1 MENTQPLIRIEN
13 LSFGYRKKPL
23 LHIESLEIPSNQII
37 TLLGPSGSGKTTL
50 LNLIAGFQKPTHGKI
65 TVKGDKKTN
74 NIGFILQDSSLYEN
88 ISVFKNVYLSAIN
101 SKPWIIKNKLEAVLE
116 FCKTHQN
123 DRITNYLVNIQQ
135 IIDKIDSGLFNNS
148 IWRQYKKNLQLIS
161 RRYFFQ
167 NLPIWLAF
175 KKFCKIR
182 RLFENRLHEIAKK
195 LKIDELLQRKGSEL
209 SGGQRQRVAFAKAII
224 KNSTLI
230 LMDEPFASLD
240 VKIKESTRDWLAT
253 IQKELKLS
261 IIFVTHDQSD
271 ALRISD
277 RILLIN
283 DGKVVQFDTPE
294 NLYNNPFNEFVA
306 KFIGTPEIILI
317 KEDNLS
323 RSYIRNNK
331 IQIGYHQQAEDIIID
346 KKLLGDLFVYE
357 IFVQHLQRK
366 IVINNT
372 SNLYKITDKVKIT
385 YNDTDLIHFDKE
397 GRKILNCN

>member
-1 MENTQPLIRIEN
+1 M
-13 LSFGYRKKPL
+13 
-23 LHIESLEIPSNQII
+23 
-37 TLLGPSGSGKTTL
+37 
-50 LNLIAGFQKPTHGKI
+50 
-65 TVKGDKKTN
+65 
-74 NIGFILQDSSLYEN
+74 
-88 ISVFKNVYLSAIN
+88 
-101 SKPWIIKNKLEAVLE
+101 
-116 FCKTHQN
+116 
-123 DRITNYLVNIQQ
+123 
-135 IIDKIDSGLFNNS
+135 
-148 IWRQYKKNLQLIS
+148 
-161 RRYFFQ
+161 
-167 NLPIWLAF
+167 
-175 KKFCKIR
+175 
-182 RLFENRLHEIAKK
+182 FENRLHEIAKK

-283 DGKVVQFDTPE
+283 DGQVVQFDTPE

-331 IQIGYHQQAEDIIID
+331 IQISYHQQAEDLIID

-397 GRKILNCN
+397 GRRILNCN

>member
-23 LHIESLEIPSNQII
+23 LHIENLEIPSNQII

-175 KKFCKIR
+175 KNFCKIR

-283 DGKVVQFDTPE
+283 DGQVVQFDTPE

-331 IQIGYHQQAEDIIID
+331 IQISYHQQAEDLIID

-397 GRKILNCN
+397 GRRILNCN

>member
-1 MENTQPLIRIEN
+1 M
-13 LSFGYRKKPL
+13 
-23 LHIESLEIPSNQII
+23 
-37 TLLGPSGSGKTTL
+37 
-50 LNLIAGFQKPTHGKI
+50 
-65 TVKGDKKTN
+65 
-74 NIGFILQDSSLYEN
+74 
-88 ISVFKNVYLSAIN
+88 
-101 SKPWIIKNKLEAVLE
+101 
-116 FCKTHQN
+116 
-123 DRITNYLVNIQQ
+123 
-135 IIDKIDSGLFNNS
+135 
-148 IWRQYKKNLQLIS
+148 
-161 RRYFFQ
+161 
-167 NLPIWLAF
+167 
-175 KKFCKIR
+175 
-182 RLFENRLHEIAKK
+182 FENRLHEIAKK

-224 KNSTLI
+224 KNSILI

-331 IQIGYHQQAEDIIID
+331 IQISYHQQAEDLIID

-397 GRKILNCN
+397 GRRILNCN